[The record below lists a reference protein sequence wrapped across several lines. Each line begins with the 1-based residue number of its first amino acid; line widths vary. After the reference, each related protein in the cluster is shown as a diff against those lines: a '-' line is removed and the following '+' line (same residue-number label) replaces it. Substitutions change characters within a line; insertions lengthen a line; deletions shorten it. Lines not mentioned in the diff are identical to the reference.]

1 MKEVA
6 EMAVQFL
13 AALKCRALGA
23 RQGIP
28 RAGEIEA
35 FLGASR

>member
-1 MKEVA
+1 MKQAA

-23 RQGIP
+23 RQGIS
-28 RAGEIEA
+28 RARVVKA
-35 FLGASR
+35 LLGASK